1 MPDINF
7 KIFSPSNSQNALSP
21 VMDAFLQ
28 RQVYLEANA
37 TVILN
42 LKNDV
47 QLSFSHMFTDPS
59 NNHVFARHTFETNP
73 NHHQAHSQ
81 LRNYLYMWL
90 LVQSVE
96 NFESF
101 LKVTISTIGIFEN
114 SIKGEKPQTTFKKFL
129 KCINIYRKSS
139 KREQTNKERIRYL
152 KKICSQIASHLS
164 SSRYK
169 EVYDTFLISESIRQ
183 ITVHSNMIIT
193 DRIKDKLNPK
203 SMLFKTYFTL
213 SESGGVKQVLPLNVG
228 SCQQIMI
235 KISELAYMLFHSLST
250 KYNLPIIEANF
261 YLGENPRPGPED
273 DLRREFNK
281 LPQV

>member
-7 KIFSPSNSQNALSP
+7 KIFSPNNSQNALSS

-28 RQVYLEANA
+28 RQVYLEANC

-47 QLSFSHMFTDPS
+47 DLSFPHMFTDPS
-59 NNHVFARHTFETNP
+59 NNHVFARHTYETDP
-73 NHHQAHSQ
+73 THHQTHDQ

-101 LKVTISTIGIFEN
+101 LKSTISTIDIFEN
-114 SIKGEKPQTTFKKFL
+114 SIKDKKAKTTFKSLL
-129 KCINIYRKSS
+129 KCIGIYKKSTKS
-139 KREQTNKERIRYL
+139 KREQPNKNRIRYL
-152 KKICSQIASHLS
+152 KKICSQIANHLS

-169 EVYDTFLISESIRQ
+169 EVYDTFLMSESIRQ

-193 DRIKDKLNPK
+193 DRIKAKLHPK
-203 SMLFKTYFTL
+203 STFKTYFTL
-213 SESGGVKQVLPLNVG
+213 SGIGNLKQVLPLNVG
-228 SCQQIMI
+228 SCQQIII

-250 KYNLPIIEANF
+250 KYNLPIIEATF
-261 YLGENPRPGPED
+261 YLGENQSPASRTLTDSE
-273 DLRREFNK
+273 
-281 LPQV
+281 